1 MINEKKITNYPDYVN
16 IESTDKILK
25 QMRNCIGKL
34 FIKNGKGTGFFSH
47 IPYKNS
53 KLPVLITCYHCLNEE
68 YIKQNDAIKL
78 GINDELY
85 EINIKLD
92 YNRKMFLDK

>member
-34 FIKNGKGTGFFSH
+34 FIKNGSF
-47 IPYKNS
+47 II
-53 KLPVLITCYHCLNEE
+53 LC
-68 YIKQNDAIKL
+68 
-78 GINDELY
+78 
-85 EINIKLD
+85 
-92 YNRKMFLDK
+92 